1 MLRHYILFLKREY
14 FETVYILNIGLP
26 TNILQISLNHKI
38 QALPLRDKIF
48 TTMSNKSNAAWAF
61 LAGAA
66 VGATLG
72 ILYAPD
78 KGKNTRDKLSFQL
91 EKYRDKLK
99 EYLDQLM
106 NGKEVA
112 FTPAR
117 SEGEKV
123 VKDTR
128 HQAET
133 LLADVEQLMG
143 QIKSRN
149 NQ

>member
-1 MLRHYILFLKREY
+1 MLRHYILSPKREY
-14 FETVYILNIGLP
+14 FETVYILNIRLP

>member
-1 MLRHYILFLKREY
+1 
-14 FETVYILNIGLP
+14 
-26 TNILQISLNHKI
+26 LNHKI